1 MIVGQFVDTYPPCLD
16 GVGRVTQSYC
26 ETLMSM
32 GHEAWYIAPKAPGT
46 AAEYAFPVL
55 LQHSVK
61 LPGEQ
66 FRLGLP
72 GLDIRYR
79 RRLEDIPFDIVHA
92 QSPFAA
98 GEEALR
104 MARRRQVPLVSTF
117 HSKYYQDFYDKTKSK
132 VIAQG
137 VVNYIIR
144 FYNQCDGV
152 WTVNHATAQVL
163 REYGYH
169 GKIRIMENGTNR
181 EPLSP
186 EGVAALNSRVRLG
199 HDPVLLFVGQHNY
212 KKNIHGILEACA
224 LLKRQGVRFELVTAG
239 DGPDMEAIRSEVEE
253 KGLAGQT
260 HLLGFMADRAELM
273 ALYHRAD
280 LLVFPSIYDNAPM
293 VLREAA
299 AMGTPAVVVRG
310 SCSAEGITD
319 GENGFICADESGE
332 AIAQAVDAVLAEHR
346 LSPKGVKQ
354 AATIDLKKDEPGLLA
369 FCQDRGLPL
378 RCYPAEELAG
388 LPGDFT
394 PSAFVQGVTGVD
406 NVCERAALLDA
417 EKLIVQKTA
426 RDGVTVAVAAEHW
439 EVRFG

>member
-1 MIVGQFVDTYPPCLD
+1 MIVGQFVDTYPPYLD

-26 ETLMSM
+26 ETLTAM
-32 GHEAWYIAPKAPGT
+32 GHEAWYIAPKAPG
-46 AAEYAFPVL
+46 AAETYAFPVL
-55 LQHSVK
+55 LQHSIK
-61 LPGEQ
+61 LPGEK

-72 GLDIRYR
+72 GIDLRYR

-92 QSPFAA
+92 QSPFSA

-104 MARRRQVPLVSTF
+104 IARRRQVPLVSTF

-132 VIAQG
+132 TIAQG
-137 VVNYIIR
+137 VVNHIVR

-169 GKIRIMENGTNR
+169 GVIRIMENGTNR
-181 EPLSP
+181 EALSP
-186 EGVAALNSRVRLG
+186 AGVAALNSRVRLG
-199 HDPVLLFVGQHNY
+199 EAPVLLFVGQHNY
-212 KKNIHGILEACA
+212 KKNIHGILTACA
-224 LLKRQGVRFELVTAG
+224 LLKNQGVRFELVTAG
-239 DGPDMEAIRSEVEE
+239 DGPDMAAIQQEVEE
-253 KGLAGQT
+253 KGLADRT

-319 GENGFICADESGE
+319 GENGFICEDESGE
-332 AIAQAVDAVLAEHR
+332 AIAQAVLRALPLVKQVGERAQETIPIPWERIMRDAVAEYQR
-346 LSPKGVKQ
+346 
-354 AATIDLKKDEPGLLA
+354 
-369 FCQDRGLPL
+369 
-378 RCYPAEELAG
+378 
-388 LPGDFT
+388 
-394 PSAFVQGVTGVD
+394 
-406 NVCERAALLDA
+406 
-417 EKLIVQKTA
+417 LIVA
-426 RDGVTVAVAAEHW
+426 RGTPKA
-439 EVRFG
+439 

>member
-26 ETLMSM
+26 ETLTAM
-32 GHEAWYIAPKAPGT
+32 GHEAWYIAPQAPG
-46 AAEYAFPVL
+46 AAETYTFPVL
-55 LQHSVK
+55 LQHSIKV
-61 LPGEQ
+61 PGEK

-72 GLDIRYR
+72 SIDLHYR

-92 QSPFAA
+92 QSPFSA

-104 MARRRQVPLVSTF
+104 IARRRQVPLVSTF

-132 VIAQG
+132 TIAQG
-137 VVNYIIR
+137 VVNHIVR

-169 GKIRIMENGTNR
+169 GMVRIMENGTNR
-181 EPLSP
+181 EALSP
-186 EGVAALNSRVRLG
+186 AGVDALNSRVRLG
-199 HDPVLLFVGQHNY
+199 EAPVLLFVGQHNY
-212 KKNIHGILEACA
+212 KKNIHGILTACA
-224 LLKRQGVRFELVTAG
+224 LLKEQGVRFELVTAG
-239 DGPDMEAIRSEVEE
+239 DGPDMAAIRQEVED
-253 KGLAGQT
+253 KGLADRT

-319 GENGFICADESGE
+319 GENGFICEDESGE
-332 AIAQAVDAVLAEHR
+332 AIAQAVLRALPLVKQVGARAQETIPIPWERIMRDAVAE
-346 LSPKGVKQ
+346 
-354 AATIDLKKDEPGLLA
+354 
-369 FCQDRGLPL
+369 
-378 RCYPAEELAG
+378 Y
-388 LPGDFT
+388 
-394 PSAFVQGVTGVD
+394 
-406 NVCERAALLDA
+406 ER
-417 EKLIVQKTA
+417 LIVA
-426 RDGVTVAVAAEHW
+426 RGTPKA
-439 EVRFG
+439 

>member
-212 KKNIHGILEACA
+212 KKNIHGILDACA
-224 LLKRQGVRFELVTAG
+224 LLKQQGQAFQLITAG
-239 DGPDMEAIRSEVEE
+239 DGPDMADIRREVEE
-253 KGLAGQT
+253 KGLQEQT
-260 HLLGFMADRAELM
+260 HLLGFMSDREELM
-273 ALYHRAD
+273 ALAKT
-280 LLVFPSIYDNAPM
+280 LSWVTILV
-293 VLREAA
+293 
-299 AMGTPAVVVRG
+299 G
-310 SCSAEGITD
+310 
-319 GENGFICADESGE
+319 
-332 AIAQAVDAVLAEHR
+332 AVLAVIALALVPLLFQPVIFPLFKLEGMSAH
-346 LSPKGVKQ
+346 L
-354 AATIDLKKDEPGLLA
+354 ATTLIVTGFACIPLHAYSISAVTGILRAGGDVFWSTALDLAPQWLVA
-369 FCQDRGLPL
+369 LPL
-378 RCYPAEELAG
+378 TAVLG
-388 LPGDFT
+388 L
-394 PSAFVQGVTGVD
+394 V
-406 NVCERAALLDA
+406 LDA
-417 EKLIVQKTA
+417 DPWFISLAIQMESFVKCPICLWRIRSKKWIH
-426 RDGVTVAVAAEHW
+426 DVTVPEG
-439 EVRFG
+439 EER

>member
-169 GKIRIMENGTNR
+169 GKIRIIENGTNR

-332 AIAQAVDAVLAEHR
+332 AIAQAVLRALPQAKAVGLRAQETIPIPWERIMRDVVAEYQR
-346 LSPKGVKQ
+346 L
-354 AATIDLKKDEPGLLA
+354 IME
-369 FCQDRGLPL
+369 
-378 RCYPAEELAG
+378 
-388 LPGDFT
+388 
-394 PSAFVQGVTGVD
+394 QGAQ
-406 NVCERAALLDA
+406 R
-417 EKLIVQKTA
+417 
-426 RDGVTVAVAAEHW
+426 R
-439 EVRFG
+439 